1 MVPPQYYPSIIPQ
14 QQVQQEGQRVLQEI
28 QRQYLPPPQMVMSNS
43 VSHIPKELTV
53 YLTNKPSQ
61 WSSGLCDCCDNT
73 SICLQGLFVPCH
85 LFGKNVEK
93 VEGGRYWRSCCCY
106 MACCGSCNH
115 SASRRKLRVK
125 YNLPEEPFN
134 DCCVSWCC
142 GPCGLCQEA
151 LEIIEQDTKRPLS

>member
-1 MVPPQYYPSIIPQ
+1 MNVQMTPPQYYYPSIIPQ
-14 QQVQQEGQRVLQEI
+14 QPYQEGQKVVQEM
-28 QRQYLPPPQMVMSNS
+28 QRQYLPPPSMVMDT
-43 VSHIPKELTV
+43 PKELTV

-61 WSSGLCDCCDNT
+61 WSSGLCDCCDNST
-73 SICLQGLFVPCH
+73 ICLLGLFCPCH

-93 VEGGRYWRSCCCY
+93 IEGGRYARSCCCY
-106 MACCGSCNH
+106 LAGCGSCNH

-151 LEIIEQDTKRPLS
+151 LEIAEKEKSFK

>member
-14 QQVQQEGQRVLQEI
+14 QSPVKQEGVVQEM
-28 QRQYLPPPQMVMSNS
+28 QRQYLPPPQMVMSNNPQQL
-43 VSHIPKELTV
+43 PKELTV

-61 WSSGLCDCCDNT
+61 WSSGLCDCCDN
-73 SICLQGLFVPCH
+73 SSVCIQGLFCPCH

-93 VEGGRYWRSCCCY
+93 IEGGRYWRSCCCY
-106 MACCGSCNH
+106 LAGCGSCNH

-134 DCCVSWCC
+134 DCCVAWCC

-151 LEIIEQDTKRPLS
+151 LEIIEKEKTFK